1 MGGNA
6 SKVGF
11 EAIVKQLTTKEV
23 NSTDYEVSTR
33 CRVCCD
39 YDVGVY
45 ISCLKENECLHIMRV
60 TLSLLEVQRVFD
72 STSN

>member
-23 NSTDYEVSTR
+23 NSTDYEVSLQ
-33 CRVCCD
+33 
-39 YDVGVY
+39 
-45 ISCLKENECLHIMRV
+45 I
-60 TLSLLEVQRVFD
+60 LLLCSF
-72 STSN
+72 

>member
-23 NSTDYEVSTR
+23 NPTDYEVSTYHSFDDILTS
-33 CRVCCD
+33 CD
-39 YDVGVY
+39 YAQDCKSFEKY
-45 ISCLKENECLHIMRV
+45 
-60 TLSLLEVQRVFD
+60 
-72 STSN
+72 

>member
-23 NSTDYEVSTR
+23 NPTDYEVSIYHSSDAF
-33 CRVCCD
+33 CRGFHTFGK
-39 YDVGVY
+39 Y
-45 ISCLKENECLHIMRV
+45 LMRLTV
-60 TLSLLEVQRVFD
+60 
-72 STSN
+72 